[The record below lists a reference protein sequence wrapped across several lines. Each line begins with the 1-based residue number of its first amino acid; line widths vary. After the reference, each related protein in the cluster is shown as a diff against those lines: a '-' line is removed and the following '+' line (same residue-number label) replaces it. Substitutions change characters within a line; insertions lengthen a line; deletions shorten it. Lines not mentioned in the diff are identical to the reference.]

1 MVKLKHTFLALI
13 GMALASCAAPEA
25 AVVEQAPTPPQNE
38 KVAPEPAAPE
48 PDLAAFPDE
57 GLRLPEMLDLPSDGD
72 FRATNPP
79 ASKVG
84 SDAGAVI
91 SRPPT
96 DPPSR
101 VKPAA
106 PAAE

>member
-1 MVKLKHTFLALI
+1 MVKLKHTFLFLVGLALT
-13 GMALASCAAPEA
+13 SCAAPKA
-25 AVVEQAPTPPQNE
+25 AVVEQAPVPKKE
-38 KVAPEPAAPE
+38 AAPE
-48 PDLAAFPDE
+48 PVVPEPELSAFPDD

-79 ASKVG
+79 ASKIAN
-84 SDAGAVI
+84 DAGAVI

-106 PAAE
+106 PTAE

>member
-1 MVKLKHTFLALI
+1 MVKLKHIFLVLAGL
-13 GMALASCAAPEA
+13 ALASCAAPKA
-25 AVVEQAPTPPQNE
+25 ALVEQAPVP
-38 KVAPEPAAPE
+38 KKKAAPE
-48 PDLAAFPDE
+48 PIVSEPELATFPDE

-79 ASKVG
+79 ASRTTN
-84 SDAGAVI
+84 DAGAVI

-101 VKPAA
+101 VKPAI